1 MDLAFSLLLQ
11 HEAQK
16 IKGKLVMPGVQLHQ
30 LTLLYYS
37 ECYKPA
43 QGIQAFFKSGRLKI
57 ALFLACFAGRLPAL
71 PSACTI
77 AMPRRIV
84 QFMPL
89 LNRQRDPL
97 IFESSSSSASTPLIT
112 RDKHSP
118 LKHKITWKDSALE
131 AEQARLQLQS
141 IDGRITFAR
150 ARPSDAQSNST
161 DLIRSLSESN

>member
-1 MDLAFSLLLQ
+1 MILAS
-11 HEAQK
+11 
-16 IKGKLVMPGVQLHQ
+16 
-30 LTLLYYS
+30 
-37 ECYKPA
+37 
-43 QGIQAFFKSGRLKI
+43 
-57 ALFLACFAGRLPAL
+57 FAGRVPAL
-71 PSACTI
+71 PAACTI

-118 LKHKITWKDSALE
+118 LKHKITWKDTALE
-131 AEQARLQLQS
+131 AEQAHLQLQS

-161 DLIRSLSESN
+161 DLIRSLSESNRHSPPRLLKRNRSRNKRLLSCSCSLSFFVRHGGTYLSSKLYPSKTSL